1 MSCGRGLVELKMVS
15 MQLWEGV
22 NELWEGVRGVKDGL
36 NELWEG
42 VRGVKDGFN
51 AVVGGDQ

>member
-1 MSCGRGLVELKMVS
+1 MGS
-15 MQLWEGV
+15 MQ
-22 NELWEGVRGVKDGL
+22 LWEGVRGVKDGF

-51 AVVGGDQ
+51 AVVGGGQ